1 MRDQIVLGY
10 VDVYIWIGFFDI
22 VILGNFFWING
33 IGLIN
38 MLYFVYISICYFLN
52 GSRYRVFDF

>member
-38 MLYFVYISICYFLN
+38 KLLWFISMCYFYN
-52 GSRYRVFDF
+52 GSG